1 MRVEPGEETWWVRI
15 RQAGGEVLGAGVL
28 LDQKTVLTCAH
39 VIPDRAEEVVAEFV
53 GQPGARPGTAK
64 VVSWVP
70 ADDDQRG
77 DLALLDLASPAPL
90 ERRPVLR
97 RPGLWGRE
105 VYTRGFPS
113 LLDDGLWVRARLGG
127 RAGPGG
133 EWIQMDAEPY
143 REIRRGFSGA
153 PVVDGRTGDVLGVV
167 VSEFPGL
174 AGLAW
179 MIPVETIVHHLP
191 ALAGMVADSPS
202 FTDQIREFFGPGR
215 SGGAMV
221 VVTGDAP
228 VSTSL
233 AEPAQHEE
241 DVSGMTVAEVS
252 RQVHRALE
260 RHSERQM
267 FVFDAVDAADDP
279 ETLAQEVIRP
289 LTEAGHQVITG
300 LRQESARLRRI
311 LDQPSVA
318 RRLEVLDVRVT
329 EARAAARA
337 TRARHRGVAR
347 LVTPVPDWPD
357 DGPALQLRV
366 RSLRRNPTLP
376 DLEECE
382 SETRELLR
390 KSTETHREL
399 DRINDEYKSLK
410 SLLRAYHLGSGV
422 ERSERD
428 RILAERYTR
437 AHHLLFTLPCDL
449 AAASE
454 AVDHYI
460 RALKENR

>member
-1 MRVEPGEETWWVRI
+1 RWGSWTPS
-15 RQAGGEVLGAGVL
+15 GG
-28 LDQKTVLTCAH
+28 
-39 VIPDRAEEVVAEFV
+39 
-53 GQPGARPGTAK
+53 
-64 VVSWVP
+64 
-70 ADDDQRG
+70 
-77 DLALLDLASPAPL
+77 LALLDLGAAAPL
-90 ERRPVLR
+90 GRRPVLR
-97 RPGLWGRE
+97 RPSLWGRE

-202 FTDQIREFFGPGR
+202 FADQIREFFGPGR

-233 AEPAQHEE
+233 TQPAQNEE
-241 DVSGMTVAEVS
+241 DVSGKTVAEVS
-252 RQVHRALE
+252 RRVHHALE

-300 LRQESARLRRI
+300 LRQESSRLRRI
-311 LDQPSVA
+311 LDQPSMA
-318 RRLEVLDVRVT
+318 RRLEVLDVRIG
-329 EARAAARA
+329 EAR
-337 TRARHRGVAR
+337 V
-347 LVTPVPDWPD
+347 
-357 DGPALQLRV
+357 
-366 RSLRRNPTLP
+366 
-376 DLEECE
+376 
-382 SETRELLR
+382 
-390 KSTETHREL
+390 
-399 DRINDEYKSLK
+399 
-410 SLLRAYHLGSGV
+410 
-422 ERSERD
+422 
-428 RILAERYTR
+428 
-437 AHHLLFTLPCDL
+437 
-449 AAASE
+449 
-454 AVDHYI
+454 
-460 RALKENR
+460 